1 MTDRSSWNMARLAS
15 RRPLPKQRKVFAP
28 VGKNRSQLCD
38 EAGLSGA
45 HAARYSESECSNCGF
60 TICAC
65 ASRLAREQL
74 ALSQRLAALREI
86 PPPASERSTRAAE
99 HGRAAWVVEQ
109 LRAGRILLCT
119 AHDGSAAEFS
129 HDGLFM
135 YVTRKGKA
143 TSYPTQIP
151 LDVWAEANAERIQS
165 TVWCDASCRS

>member
-45 HAARYSESECSNCGF
+45 HAARYSESECNHCGF

-65 ASRLAREQL
+65 ASRLASDRVT
-74 ALSQRLAALREI
+74 I
-86 PPPASERSTRAAE
+86 D
-99 HGRAAWVVEQ
+99 GRAAWVVEQ

-119 AHDGSAAEFS
+119 AHDGASAEFS

-143 TSYPTQIP
+143 TSYPTRIP
-151 LDVWAEANAERIQS
+151 LDFWAEANAKRIES
-165 TVWCDASCRS
+165 TIWCDASCRS